1 MFNPIRPIKAF
12 LVKAIHMIEVDISWA
27 LNPAHQQAV
36 LATVHDVVRFEER
49 AAPIVENIIEQLI
62 PGSTPVVSTVATAL
76 NKLNVKMD
84 SFIAAPSLQ
93 GLLQIGGEAL
103 RADIADYLPT
113 AQHGIA
119 IAGDVITSAEEL
131 AAIPA
136 PVLQAVVAKAGASL
150 SLAGKAED
158 KLKQILDS
166 LALAITPAAPPMAAV
181 IQPPPAPAAE
191 ASITGPAVAPADAA
205 PAAQTGQ

>member
-1 MFNPIRPIKAF
+1 MKGAGAMFNPIRPIKAF

-27 LNPAHQQAV
+27 LDPRHQQAV
-36 LATVHDVVRFEER
+36 LATVKDVVTFEER
-49 AAPIVENIIEQLI
+49 AAPIVENLIAQLV
-62 PGSTPVVSTVATAL
+62 PGSAPVVSTVASAL
-76 NKLNVKMD
+76 GKLNMKLDAFVQ
-84 SFIAAPSLQ
+84 SPSLQ

-119 IAGDVITSAEEL
+119 IAGQVITNAEEL
-131 AAIPA
+131 AAVPS
-136 PVLQAVVAKAGASL
+136 PVLQSVVSKAAASL

-166 LALAITPAAPPMAAV
+166 LAGAVTPAPT
-181 IQPPPAPAAE
+181 PAPVADLQKPAE
-191 ASITGPAVAPADAA
+191 GALTKTPQTASA
-205 PAAQTGQ
+205 